1 MKTRKATQGVNVKNA
16 VRIGN
21 PPASPV
27 FVRNVDDPVHKPIQ
41 IPGGIIFDSNGTAN
55 HPVFPVPAG
64 KRFVIEYVSARV
76 HLQPGQIL
84 DQFEIWTTGGEV
96 MLPHQMIATPQG
108 NTGVSLVS
116 QPVRFYADPDTLIS
130 IFVRSTVQKVVGS
143 GSLSLSG
150 YLVDVA

>member
-1 MKTRKATQGVNVKNA
+1 MATRKTTQSVKVENA
-16 VRIGN
+16 VQIGN

-27 FVRNVDDPVHKPIQ
+27 FVRNVDDPAHKPIQ
-41 IPGGIIFDSNGTAN
+41 IPGGIIFNNGTAN
-55 HPVFPVPAG
+55 LPVFPVPAG

-84 DQFEIWTTGGEV
+84 DQFEIWTSTGGG

-116 QPVRFYADPDTLIS
+116 QPVRLYADPGTLIS
-130 IFVRSTVQKVVGS
+130 IFVRSTIQNVVGS